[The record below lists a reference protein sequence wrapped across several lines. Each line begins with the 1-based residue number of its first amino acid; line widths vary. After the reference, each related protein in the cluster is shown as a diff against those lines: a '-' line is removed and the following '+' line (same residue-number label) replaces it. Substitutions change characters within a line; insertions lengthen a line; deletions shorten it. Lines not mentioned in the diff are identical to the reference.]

1 MTLAAITFDAQN
13 LGIIGA
19 IIGAVTAF
27 YTARVSFYTARVSA
41 RKQLD
46 DRTDTLIESIERER
60 DYWKTEAELWR
71 RRYNDLISAQGSG
84 A

>member
-1 MTLAAITFDAQN
+1 VTLAAITFDAQN
-13 LGIIGA
+13 IGIIGA
-19 IIGAVTAF
+19 IIGAVTA
-27 YTARVSFYTARVSA
+27 FYTARVSA

-71 RRYNDLISAQGSG
+71 RRFNDLISAEGGG
-84 A
+84 AWHSNGD

>member
-13 LGIIGA
+13 IGIFGA
-19 IIGAVTAF
+19 IIGAVTA
-27 YTARVSFYTARVSA
+27 FYTARVSA